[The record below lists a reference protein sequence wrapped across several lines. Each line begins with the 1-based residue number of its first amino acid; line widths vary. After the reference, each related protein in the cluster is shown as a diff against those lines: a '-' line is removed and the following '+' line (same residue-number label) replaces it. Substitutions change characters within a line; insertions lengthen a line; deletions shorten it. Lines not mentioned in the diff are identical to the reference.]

1 MVGSEGGNMPL
12 KNEHGFAMLEVL
24 ISLLVILVGVLGI
37 AGMQLMAVNNTET
50 ARYQSVATM
59 MASSMAAK
67 IQANFAYWGGA
78 PANISVT
85 GSTVTGVPA
94 FTGTCLNNVCNQTQ
108 MAYYDL
114 QNWGTAMAGVA
125 NADGVVNTGMALPSA
140 IGLSYPPN
148 GGTNVTS
155 SGTISC
161 STATIP
167 AVCTLTM
174 FWSEKNVALSNSTGT
189 ETGVLATGTAQTHSY
204 QTVIAIQQ

>member
-1 MVGSEGGNMPL
+1 MPL

-59 MASSMAAK
+59 LASSMAAK
-67 IQANFAYWGGA
+67 IQANFAYWGGVLVP
-78 PANISVT
+78 PAVITVT
-85 GSTVTGVPA
+85 GSTVTGVPV
-94 FTGTCLNNVCNQTQ
+94 FTGTCLNTVCNPTQ

-114 QNWGTAMAGVA
+114 QNWGAAMAGVA
-125 NADGVVNTGMALPSA
+125 NVDGVINDGMALPSA
-140 IGLSYPPN
+140 IGLSYPPS

-155 SGTISC
+155 SGTINC
-161 STATIP
+161 VATTP
-167 AVCTLTM
+167 EVCTLTM
-174 FWSEKNVALSNSTGT
+174 FWSEKNIALSNAAGT
-189 ETGVLATGTAQTHSY
+189 ETGVLATGTVQTHSY